1 MFSKGLSAVFVEKGD
16 FPRKKY
22 TLYCICQ
29 KLFVTLRGFSSG
41 KQDAS
46 AFIYDRQRPLNS

>member
-1 MFSKGLSAVFVEKGD
+1 MFSKGLSAVFVEKGG
-16 FPRKKY
+16 FLRKKY
-22 TLYCICQ
+22 IFYCICQ